1 MAPALLGSSTVTHQ
15 ISHRTDAPARL
26 VLALLMIVPP
36 ALLGCGHR
44 HRDASA
50 PQITTRVEPA
60 PDPALVEVPHPERF
74 NVVRVETR
82 TLPNELHVNGV
93 VAPDVTRTVHVT
105 SLAGG
110 KLLDLRAHLGD
121 EVQRGQV
128 LMVIHTP
135 DLAKAIADY
144 RKAVADQAL
153 ADKALRRA
161 RELWEGH
168 ALAEKDLQQAENDAQ
183 KATVDVQT
191 AMEQIKILGGD
202 IHQLSP
208 VIEIHAPIAG
218 TIVEQNTTGGEAIK
232 SLDNSPNLFTISD
245 LTHVWI
251 LCDVYENDLPSVRV
265 GDTAEIRLAAYPDR
279 VLTGRIG
286 NIGPILD
293 PTIRSAKVRI
303 EVANPGV
310 MRVGMFVT
318 AIFHGQT
325 TEVHAVVP
333 ASAVL
338 HLHDRDWVYVPLENG
353 RFGRR
358 EVVSGRML
366 PGQQQELLSGVDPG
380 ERVVTNA
387 LVLQN
392 TVEQ

>member
-1 MAPALLGSSTVTHQ
+1 MTSVAPRGSGAFVCLGLGLLGIGFPTFV
-15 ISHRTDAPARL
+15 A
-26 VLALLMIVPP
+26 
-36 ALLGCGHR
+36 CGR
-44 HRDASA
+44 ADRDAA
-50 PQITTRVEPA
+50 AHAEVTTRVEPA
-60 PDPALVEVPHPERF
+60 PDPALVEVPHPERV

-208 VIEIHAPIAG
+208 IIEIHAPIAG

-232 SLDNSPNLFTISD
+232 SLDNSPNLLTIAD
-245 LTHVWI
+245 LSRVWV
-251 LCDVYENDLPSVRV
+251 LCDVYENNLADVHI
-265 GDTAEIRLAAYPDR
+265 GDRAEVVLNAYPDR
-279 VLTGRIG
+279 PLAGTVSDISRV
-286 NIGPILD
+286 LD
-293 PTIRSAKVRI
+293 PTTRTAKVRI
-303 EVANPGV
+303 ELENPDGLL
-310 MRVGMFVT
+310 RPGMFAT
-318 AIFHGQT
+318 ARFVSQT
-325 TEVHAVVP
+325 TTTHAVAP

-338 HLHDRDWVYVPLENG
+338 RLEDRSWVFREEGPARFRRSEVQAGRVLPDGTQEILTGLTPGDPVVADALAFING
-353 RFGRR
+353 ASDGA
-358 EVVSGRML
+358 VG
-366 PGQQQELLSGVDPG
+366 G
-380 ERVVTNA
+380 
-387 LVLQN
+387 
-392 TVEQ
+392 